1 MIDGSSV
8 HPMSAGDST
17 VEKRTTWSEELLP
30 YIRWIVI
37 AAILAAWIVA
47 TEVRHA
53 DPLFLPGPSDLFE
66 RAQAMWPQLPGAIAY
81 SLTII
86 LSGFAIGCG
95 VGIVVGLA
103 MAYSALVREGLQGV
117 INALRPIP
125 IFALIPLFLLWL
137 GIGRQSQIA
146 LVAFGCFVILVVS
159 TSEAIRNVPTI
170 YIRAS
175 QTLGASR
182 GQTYSTVV
190 VPSIIPGLIGA
201 IRVAAAASFGLD
213 VAAEYLGAQN
223 GLGYLMINSQL
234 YLRTDG
240 IIVIIIIFT
249 ILAFLLDMV
258 IKKTTSRLTRWTGR
272 QGF

>member
-1 MIDGSSV
+1 
-8 HPMSAGDST
+8 MSDAST
-17 VEKRTTWSEELLP
+17 LRAAPPAASGVKKRKSWLQHLLP
-30 YIRWIVI
+30 FIRWIVL
-37 AAILAAWIVA
+37 AVILLAWVLA

-53 DPLFLPGPSDLFE
+53 DPLFLPGPTDLFE
-66 RAQAMWPQLPGAIAY
+66 RARALGPQLPSAVGY

-95 VGIVVGLA
+95 LGVLVGLA

-137 GIGRQSQIA
+137 GIGRESQIA

-170 YIRAS
+170 FIRAS

-182 GQTYSTVV
+182 SQTYRTVV
-190 VPSIIPGLIGA
+190 VPAIIPGLIGA

-213 VAAEYLGAQN
+213 VAAEFLGAQN

-240 IIVIIIIFT
+240 IVVIIVIFT
-249 ILAFLLDMV
+249 ILAFLLDLV
-258 IKKTTSRLTRWTGR
+258 LRKTTARLTRWTGR